1 MLGAGVKLHMR
12 KKDLCD
18 PLDMYV
24 QGCAWLEVSQ
34 GSGANIWSYQLSGEE
49 GKMCVT
55 H

>member
-24 QGCAWLEVSQ
+24 QGCVWLEVSQ
-34 GSGANIWSYQLSGEE
+34 GSGLGNTESGLLQSQ
-49 GKMCVT
+49 G
-55 H
+55 